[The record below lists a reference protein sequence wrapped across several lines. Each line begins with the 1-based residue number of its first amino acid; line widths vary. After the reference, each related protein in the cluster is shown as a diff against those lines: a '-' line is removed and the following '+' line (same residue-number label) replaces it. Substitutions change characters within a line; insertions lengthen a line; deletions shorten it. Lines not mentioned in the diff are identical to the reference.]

1 MSRLNH
7 LKQVLLR
14 KPHRNVFYHH
24 CCQRLNSIE
33 YCVEIYRVINQLGDL
48 VYVAGSLRRTT
59 TLNLWLGLEEL
70 LALSQ
75 VYKLI
80 TS

>member
-1 MSRLNH
+1 
-7 LKQVLLR
+7 
-14 KPHRNVFYHH
+14 
-24 CCQRLNSIE
+24 
-33 YCVEIYRVINQLGDL
+33 VEIYRVINQLGDL